1 MTNCHAFNKSRIFHL
16 VLQNAGKCV
25 SESTIFQNF
34 LGGACPLTPLEGK
47 ALRALLTG
55 DLGAGIVTVQIP
67 PRAGVKV
74 EM

>member
-1 MTNCHAFNKSRIFHL
+1 MTNCHAFNKSRIYHL

-25 SESTIFQNF
+25 SESIIFQNF
-34 LGGACPLTPLEGK
+34 LGGHAPRPPQEGK

-55 DLGAGIVTVQIP
+55 ALGAGIVTVQIP